1 LAFGAGNEA
10 TKAPVCPDRGR
21 QGASVDVELAGGITR
36 GVSIRRPCSGS
47 GALRGAGRAG
57 PAGLRR
63 RRNLPGQCH
72 TARSGFATVATARF
86 AKKLRE
92 RTFLARRRGGE
103 GAQAAGAADS
113 SLFHTDSY
121 KDRSGILK
129 CAVYCYIIYI
139 IGRNICVFPFWY
151 PHSLISASAS
161 GPVPF
166 SLPSPLTP
174 LTPSLLSD
182 APSSFTDP
190 GCALSYA
197 QVPGTA
203 RPALFAAAAL
213 RRAHEQFAGGA
224 CLVRAVRPEKTL
236 PHCLRTHNATPLSF

>member
-129 CAVYCYIIYI
+129 CAVYRYIIYI
-139 IGRNICVFPFWY
+139 IGRIICVFPFWY

-161 GPVPF
+161 AR
-166 SLPSPLTP
+166 SRSPSPLPLRLSRLRCFPTP
-174 LTPSLLSD
+174 LLPLQTQDVPFLTHRCQGRHGRLSLRQPPSLMALRSPRAMSRSTVSTLTPSLS
-182 APSSFTDP
+182 
-190 GCALSYA
+190 
-197 QVPGTA
+197 
-203 RPALFAAAAL
+203 
-213 RRAHEQFAGGA
+213 
-224 CLVRAVRPEKTL
+224 
-236 PHCLRTHNATPLSF
+236 AT